1 MLVRIMIMV
10 LRLSVLLTLILG
22 VILWTGN
29 AASLKLVHIGLGILV
44 VLSLWI
50 LGFAQAIAKG
60 GNWGLAAGAFILGLI
75 LPIFGLGQVGL
86 LPGSAHWVI
95 QVIHLLLGLAAIGL
109 GEIIAGRYKR
119 LNQTATA

>member
-44 VLSLWI
+44 VLSLWS
-50 LGFAQAIAKG
+50 LGFAQATAKG

-75 LPIFGLGQVGL
+75 LPIFGLGQEGL
-86 LPGSAHWVI
+86 LPGPAHWII

-109 GEIIAGRYKR
+109 GEMIAGRYKR
-119 LNQTATA
+119 LTQAATA

>member
-1 MLVRIMIMV
+1 MLVRITIMV
-10 LRLSVLLTLILG
+10 LRLSVLLALILG
-22 VILWTGN
+22 IIFWTGN

-50 LGFAQAIAKG
+50 LGFVQATARG

-75 LPIFGLGQVGL
+75 LPIFGLGQEGL
-86 LPGSAHWVI
+86 LPGSAHWII

-109 GEIIAGRYKR
+109 GETIAGRYKR
-119 LNQTATA
+119 LTQAATA